1 MCFKIRH
8 HDIGQNIIEVMK
20 QAVIRQYIIIQDSMR
35 TQISLAKKKWQIEGK
50 STSAKENNVSKVSI

>member
-1 MCFKIRH
+1 
-8 HDIGQNIIEVMK
+8 MK